1 MTFENVKLVEDL
13 QGDPEDTDIVCDTQE
28 ELDAALTAQCNAQ
41 YEAGIDKPVVTINA
55 DMVLLQNTE
64 QYKDVEMLESVSLG
78 DTIHCINTHLD
89 ITTDARVI
97 ELEYD
102 SIRKKVTAVTIGEFG
117 YQYFDGI
124 TSSSQKI
131 DSVIAPN
138 GSLMAE
144 KVQGILNGIYTQLRL
159 QSTAAQKVE
168 GNAFL
173 IEDTDEDSA
182 LYGAMVWGTQGLQ
195 LATSKT
201 ADGKNWD
208 WTTAVTAKGIVAN
221 VIVSGILANSGYPQ
235 KRLRWTIRLYRT
247 M

>member
-1 MTFENVKLVEDL
+1 
-13 QGDPEDTDIVCDTQE
+13 
-28 ELDAALTAQCNAQ
+28 
-41 YEAGIDKPVVTINA
+41 KPVVTINA

-102 SIRKKVTAVTIGEFG
+102 SIKKKVTAVTIGEFG

-168 GNAFL
+168 GSAFL
-173 IEDTDEDSA
+173 IEDTDEESA
-182 LYGAMVWGTQGLQ
+182 LYGAMVWGTQ
-195 LATSKT
+195 
-201 ADGKNWD
+201 
-208 WTTAVTAKGIVAN
+208 
-221 VIVSGILANSGYPQ
+221 
-235 KRLRWTIRLYRT
+235 
-247 M
+247 